1 MPKKDLELKDIIILF
16 DRDVGLSVFQN
27 FRGYNNL
34 KDDSEW
40 LLERTPQKSRGF
52 LIRPVSRDDEEGI
65 WIGEYNYGGNQIDRQ
80 DLIFGNV
87 GSALSKLIAGYA
99 DRRISEKNF
108 TVKITIESL
117 KKKLKSSIIQ
127 EFKYYTCPPD
137 LFYNSCTHVENV
149 YRELIK
155 KYGKD
160 SGINYMLVAD
170 EIAKTKPC
178 EDVIVCPLMV
188 PNFFEGV
195 LNLDKALKSR
205 KLGAIELLTSDTV
218 KIT

>member
-1 MPKKDLELKDIIILF
+1 LLKKDLELKDTMILF
-16 DRDVGLSVFQN
+16 DRDIGLSIFQN

-34 KDDSEW
+34 TDDAEW
-40 LLERTPQKSRGF
+40 LLERTPQKSKGF
-52 LIRPVSRDDEEGI
+52 LIRSVSRDNEEGI

-80 DLIFGNV
+80 DLIFNNV

-99 DRRISEKNF
+99 DRRISEKKF
-108 TVKITIESL
+108 MEKIAIESL

-137 LFYNSCTHVENV
+137 LFYNSCIHMEKV

-160 SGINYMLVAD
+160 SRINYMLIVE
-170 EIAKTKPC
+170 EIARTKPC
-178 EDVIVCPLMV
+178 EDVIICPLMV
-188 PNFFEGV
+188 PNFFEEV

-205 KLGAIELLTSDTV
+205 QLGAIEFLTSDTA